1 MRAPSR
7 RELLAALV
15 GFALA
20 SVAIF
25 FRADMPLLP
34 QAAQRLG
41 APRATCAALVA
52 DSPSPLFVY
61 GRSGHLLTG
70 RSSAA
75 RLYTT
80 AAHAPLAPLDV
91 DPALLA
97 PLSHEARSAIVRNQ
111 MRSDSECS
119 HATFLIVANISPQ
132 NHGFGSTMHVLGFYL
147 GVALE
152 MRRVFAFDDSAG
164 AAWFDAAECPPGAAN
179 WECVLAAPT
188 NCSRAH
194 HTLENMLRIDERALG
209 YRYDALGYPSSHVP
223 RALRSALCAHN
234 PSMGDNEAM
243 YWWRAQSA
251 AYLLR
256 WNDETVAAVAA
267 LRSDATR
274 FDSRGEPGH
283 VDARAASLVPLPPG
297 VIHAHIRHGD
307 KGTEMP
313 LVPTAAYVRAAKELL
328 SVQSLMLRR
337 VLLVTTD
344 DPSAAGDATAAGR
357 ETGWTVLSTVMARV
371 AGASRPVD
379 QLKAAASGGS
389 GKLRVMHLLLLQL
402 SLALEADAWVHTLG
416 SNWNRLVDELRCVWV
431 GKCGLPAVEIG
442 APGSRERLDW

>member
-1 MRAPSR
+1 MRTPSR
-7 RELLAALV
+7 RELLAALF
-15 GFALA
+15 GFVLA
-20 SVAIF
+20 ASLTF
-25 FRADMPLLP
+25 FSRADMPLLP
-34 QAAQRLG
+34 QVVQRLG
-41 APRATCAALVA
+41 TRATCAALVA

-61 GRSGHLLTG
+61 GRSERLLTA

-75 RLYTT
+75 RLYTA

-119 HATFLIVANISPQ
+119 RAAFLIVANINPQ
-132 NHGFGSTMHVLGFYL
+132 NHGIGSTMHVLGFYL

-152 MRRVFAFDDSAG
+152 MRRVFAFDGSAG

-194 HTLENMLRIDERALG
+194 HTLENTLRIDERALG

-234 PSMGDNEAM
+234 PSMGDNEAK

-256 WNDETVAAVAA
+256 WNDETVAAIAA
-267 LRSDATR
+267 LRSDAAR

-297 VIHAHIRHGD
+297 VVHAHIRHGD
-307 KGTEMP
+307 KGAEMP
-313 LVPTAAYVRAAKELL
+313 LVPTAAYVRAAEALF

-337 VLLVTTD
+337 VLLMTTD
-344 DPSAAGDATAAGR
+344 DPSAVGDATAAGR

-371 AGASRPVD
+371 SDASRPVD
-379 QLKAAASGGS
+379 QLSATSRES

-402 SLALEADAWVHTLG
+402 SLALEADAWVHTLS

-431 GKCGLPAVEIG
+431 GKCGLPAVELG
-442 APGSRERLDW
+442 APGVRERLDW